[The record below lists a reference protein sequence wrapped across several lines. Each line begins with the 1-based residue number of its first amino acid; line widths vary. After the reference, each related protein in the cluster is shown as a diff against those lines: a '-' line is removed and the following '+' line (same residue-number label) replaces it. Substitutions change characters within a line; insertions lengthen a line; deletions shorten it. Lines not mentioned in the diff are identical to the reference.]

1 MPGTGALILAAGGS
15 SRLGRPK
22 QSLPFRGRTLLRHA
36 AESALSACCEP
47 VVVVLGSSAGALQR
61 DLADLPVSV
70 AINPLWE
77 NGMGTSIRSGMKM
90 MIDRASPPECVLIML
105 CDQPLVSADTLR
117 RILRVYT
124 LGNKPITV
132 STYLST
138 FGPPVVV
145 SSVFFAELLQLPDAS
160 GAKSLWSA
168 RPDSVQLFPCLE
180 AATDIDT
187 QEHYDHLLTL

>member
-1 MPGTGALILAAGGS
+1 MPRTGALILAAGGS

-36 AESALSACCEP
+36 AESALSARCAP
-47 VVVVLGSSAGALQR
+47 VVVVLGANVSALQG

-77 NGMGTSIRSGMKM
+77 NGMGTSIRSGMEI
-90 MIDRASPPECVLIML
+90 MIDRTTPPECVLIML
-105 CDQPLVSADTLR
+105 CDQPLVSTDTLR
-117 RILRVYT
+117 RLLRTYT

-132 STYLST
+132 STYLKT

-145 SSVFFAELLQLPDAS
+145 SSLFFAELLQLPDAS

-168 RPDSVQLFPCLE
+168 RPDSVQCFPCPE

-187 QEHYDHLLTL
+187 QEHYHHLLTL